1 MSYLVMEV
9 HPGYAVLLDPQGR
22 FIKAANMGYEVGQ
35 TVTNIVPMKM
45 QPRQNRSAKK
55 QILSFVLAA
64 ACLCL
69 IFFGAYRGIY
79 LPNYT
84 AYGTLEMQINPKVQL
99 TLSQTENVLDLKG
112 TNQDGERL
120 VEGYDPEG
128 KNRETVVEELT
139 DKALEMG
146 FLTDGDQIAIS
157 VDSSDRDWR
166 EHLEQQAI
174 DSLQEHVDALS
185 ITVIVSTSIQED
197 QDPQPSSVVIPIEE
211 PIPSPS
217 QTTPQPSATNT
228 TPNDDDGG
236 DDDDDDRV
244 DSQSNTNANTQ
255 TNDKPAIS
263 QESPSHQGDDDD
275 DRDDDSG
282 DDNDDNDDGSDD
294 DDDGDDNNDSEDDD
308 NDDDGSGDDNDD
320 NDDGDD

>member
-1 MSYLVMEV
+1 M
-9 HPGYAVLLDPQGR
+9 
-22 FIKAANMGYEVGQ
+22 
-35 TVTNIVPMKM
+35 
-45 QPRQNRSAKK
+45 
-55 QILSFVLAA
+55 
-64 ACLCL
+64 CL